1 LDEVSLGKPIMVNI
15 QIDDQTA
22 KTLEAGAANA
32 GVSVSEYVKLIAEAS
47 KIPPTATWE
56 EIEKELVELS
66 VDGYLPDDFSRADI
80 YLDHD

>member
-1 LDEVSLGKPIMVNI
+1 MVNI

-22 KTLEAGAANA
+22 KTLEAGAASA

-47 KIPPTATWE
+47 KTPPTAPWE
-56 EIEKELVELS
+56 EIEKELAELS